1 MREHRCVT
9 ALASLAKERAH
20 GGAMEEMRQR
30 RSVNIA
36 AFWDKA
42 AGVNLK
48 LCAERGCVSISVVAS
63 VSLAE
68 GRVRG
73 GVIGEMLRSVKVAA
87 SVPQR
92 QRRSVSVC
100 SVSECTIVSNDSGA
114 SSWKGKVKERGRE
127 CRWHSTENLLAMV
140 AKCK

>member
-1 MREHRCVT
+1 MIRFHCTSVGISIS
-9 ALASLAKERAH
+9 LAS
-20 GGAMEEMRQR
+20 
-30 RSVNIA
+30 SS
-36 AFWDKA
+36 
-42 AGVNLK
+42 
-48 LCAERGCVSISVVAS
+48 CVSISVVAS

-73 GVIGEMLRSVKVAA
+73 GVIGEMLRSVTVAA

-100 SVSECTIVSNDSGA
+100 SVSDSECTIVSNDSGA

-127 CRWHSTENLLAMV
+127 CRWHSTENLLAMA